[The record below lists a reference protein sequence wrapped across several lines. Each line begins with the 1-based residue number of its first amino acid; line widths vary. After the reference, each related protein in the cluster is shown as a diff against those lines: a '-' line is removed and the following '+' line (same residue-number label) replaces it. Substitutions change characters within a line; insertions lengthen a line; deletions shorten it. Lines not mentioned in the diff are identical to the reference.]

1 MKISKILVCATFCA
15 MSLTACGGGSAIDEA
30 AGPFSVVLPAFT
42 GVAGSYIGTETLIDS
57 LDASI
62 NLAEA
67 VSDGNLFA
75 AIPSTATV
83 TYDGITT
90 TQAPNGLYT
99 SGNLTMTADFTN
111 SLVTGS
117 VSDLSLYDT
126 DANGNDVL
134 DLLTG
139 DLTMSNGAI
148 NGTNMTADLDGVLVG
163 DETYTVDVLM
173 DGNFVDNG
181 GTSAVLGTANG
192 NVTTQSSGAVA
203 AHTGIFVASQ

>member
-117 VSDLSLYDT
+117 VSDL
-126 DANGNDVL
+126 
-134 DLLTG
+134 
-139 DLTMSNGAI
+139 
-148 NGTNMTADLDGVLVG
+148 VLVG